1 MNLIHRVTSQLKGC
15 ITNASKDMTIYDKI
29 LL

>member
-15 ITNASKDMTIYDKI
+15 IANASKNMTIYDKI